1 MASGGNET
9 RTDCAG
15 PQPANGGLRWL
26 EVQRSINAGIRD
38 LAERWTAQDELFA
51 FLCECGDPQCVETV
65 PLLPLAYAEARCKNE
80 VVSRAHAARIA
91 RDTVCR

>member
-1 MASGGNET
+1 L
-9 RTDCAG
+9 D
-15 PQPANGGLRWL
+15 
-26 EVQRSINAGIRD
+26 VQREVNAGICG

-51 FLCECGDPQCVETV
+51 FLCECGDPHCVETV

-80 VVSRAHAARIA
+80 VVSRAHAARRA